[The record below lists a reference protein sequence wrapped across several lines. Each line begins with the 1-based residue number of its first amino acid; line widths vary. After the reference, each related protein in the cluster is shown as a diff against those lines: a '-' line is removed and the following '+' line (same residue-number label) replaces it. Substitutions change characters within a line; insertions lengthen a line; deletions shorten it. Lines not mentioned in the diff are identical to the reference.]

1 MYGDLLTFR
10 AIPISLPYTMVGCCQ
25 MVTFFINGL
34 VRKPHLIWML
44 LVQYMKKHGELSSD
58 ESEFSDCSS
67 DSEPDDEH

>member
-1 MYGDLLTFR
+1 MYRDLLTFR

-34 VRKPHLIWML
+34 MVRKPHLIWTIFSE
-44 LVQYMKKHGELSSD
+44 KLSSD

-67 DSEPDDEH
+67 DSESDDDEEH